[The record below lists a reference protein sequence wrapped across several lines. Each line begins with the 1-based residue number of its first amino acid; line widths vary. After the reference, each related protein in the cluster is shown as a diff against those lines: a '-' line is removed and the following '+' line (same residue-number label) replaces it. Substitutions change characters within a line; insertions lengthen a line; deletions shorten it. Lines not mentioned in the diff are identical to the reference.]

1 MYKAVF
7 FDFDGVIIDSE
18 PLIKYAFTKS
28 CKTLFGEEF
37 VPPVEKYLSY
47 GGDSFLRIMEKLKL
61 PALEM
66 HKLFKEI
73 SRDKIDMV
81 TIFPEMER
89 IIKTLSEENIKMAII
104 TGKDYDRTVALLKK
118 FNIDK
123 YFEHVICSDRVTF
136 PKPNPE
142 SIFKALESF
151 KFESNEV
158 IMIGDSVADIVA
170 SKRANIETIG
180 VTWGVGKENVLREL
194 GADYIIHSPDD
205 ILNIVLK
212 NNILT
217 F

>member
-7 FDFDGVIIDSE
+7 FDFDGVIINSE

-66 HKLFKEI
+66 HKIFKEI
-73 SRDKIDMV
+73 SREKIDMV
-81 TIFPEMER
+81 TVFPEMEK
-89 IIKTLSEENIKMAII
+89 IIKTLSEKNIKMAII

-123 YFEHVICSDRVTF
+123 YFEHVICSDKVTF

-142 SIFKALESF
+142 SIFKALECF
-151 KFESNEV
+151 GLESNEV

-194 GADYIIHSPDD
+194 GADHIIHSPDD
-205 ILNIVLK
+205 ILKIVLEK
-212 NNILT
+212 QLLAI
-217 F
+217 